1 MSSGAGSDL
10 VGNKVMLKSRLNFV
24 YSNRYRYRV
33 IVTAI
38 DSSMLT
44 GVNMHEEMHD
54 KTGSKVGGD
63 HDKRVMKGTQ
73 VKFKA
78 NRRHGKGNH
87 YGQ

>member
-1 MSSGAGSDL
+1 
-10 VGNKVMLKSRLNFV
+10 
-24 YSNRYRYRV
+24 
-33 IVTAI
+33 
-38 DSSMLT
+38 
-44 GVNMHEEMHD
+44 MHEEMHD